1 MIYPFCFQITS
12 LYLSYLYLKTLKGFD
27 FINTLAVLF
36 EMNENSWKCIF
47 IKFSVI

>member
-12 LYLSYLYLKTLKGFD
+12 QYLTHLYLKTLKGFD

-36 EMNENSWKCIF
+36 GMNENS
-47 IKFSVI
+47 